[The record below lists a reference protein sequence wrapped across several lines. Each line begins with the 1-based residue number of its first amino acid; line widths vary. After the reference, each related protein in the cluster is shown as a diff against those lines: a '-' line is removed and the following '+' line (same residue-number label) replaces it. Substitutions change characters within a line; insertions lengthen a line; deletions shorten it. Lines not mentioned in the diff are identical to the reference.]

1 MRHETSTMTEA
12 TIIIYKGV
20 DCMDEKYK
28 KVKELL
34 EEHNQEHLLKQ
45 YERFDKEEDRQR
57 FLNEILTINF
67 SQMEELY
74 KNSQSDP
81 VFFKSKLEPVD
92 YIDKSRL
99 SPDKFLQYKR
109 IGDEKIR
116 SGKLAVLTM
125 AGGQGTRLGFNG
137 PKGEYDIGLKSH
149 KSIFEI
155 LSDTITDA
163 EKKYNVNIPW
173 YIMTSD
179 ENNEETERFFKEK
192 NFFNHKAGMVT
203 FFKQG
208 KMPMLST
215 DGKLLIDKKGFIKQ
229 AADGHGGV
237 FNSMNREGILYDMKA
252 RGIEWVFIS
261 GVDNIL
267 VKPVDPVLIGLSESQ
282 NTLAAGKSLVKDN
295 PHEKVGVF
303 CKRNGRP
310 SVIEYTEISKGMAE
324 ERLSNGELRYGESH
338 ILCNMFN
345 IKALEKIAEVKL
357 PYHTAFKKADYIDDN
372 GNHIVP
378 EKQNAYKYEAFLFDA
393 FELLGNISIMRVKR
407 EEEFAPIK
415 NAEGVDSPETARKL
429 YINFHNKENDLEI

>member
-45 YERFDKEEDRQR
+45 YERFDKEDDRQR

-155 LSDTITDA
+155 LS
-163 EKKYNVNIPW
+163 
-173 YIMTSD
+173 
-179 ENNEETERFFKEK
+179 
-192 NFFNHKAGMVT
+192 
-203 FFKQG
+203 
-208 KMPMLST
+208 L
-215 DGKLLIDKKGFIKQ
+215 
-229 AADGHGGV
+229 
-237 FNSMNREGILYDMKA
+237 
-252 RGIEWVFIS
+252 
-261 GVDNIL
+261 
-267 VKPVDPVLIGLSESQ
+267 
-282 NTLAAGKSLVKDN
+282 
-295 PHEKVGVF
+295 
-303 CKRNGRP
+303 
-310 SVIEYTEISKGMAE
+310 
-324 ERLSNGELRYGESH
+324 
-338 ILCNMFN
+338 
-345 IKALEKIAEVKL
+345 
-357 PYHTAFKKADYIDDN
+357 
-372 GNHIVP
+372 
-378 EKQNAYKYEAFLFDA
+378 
-393 FELLGNISIMRVKR
+393 
-407 EEEFAPIK
+407 
-415 NAEGVDSPETARKL
+415 
-429 YINFHNKENDLEI
+429 